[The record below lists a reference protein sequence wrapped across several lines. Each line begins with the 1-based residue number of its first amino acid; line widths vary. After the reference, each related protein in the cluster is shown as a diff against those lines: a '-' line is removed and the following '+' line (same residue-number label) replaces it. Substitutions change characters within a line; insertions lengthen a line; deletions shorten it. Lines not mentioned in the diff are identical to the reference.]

1 MYTNTDETFYVL
13 EREHKMPADYKAET
27 LEEAVTYLK
36 SDGWIRCG
44 KVNKQDYS
52 IVDMSPSHWAYKVC
66 LKATSAYDDNGYVSF
81 SKRQEN
87 IRNKLDEYND
97 QLLY

>member
-1 MYTNTDETFYVL
+1 MAKIIIRDVLYTNTDETFYVL

-52 IVDMSPSHWAYKVC
+52 IVDMLSK
-66 LKATSAYDDNGYVSF
+66 DNVYIAIW
-81 SKRQEN
+81 E
-87 IRNKLDEYND
+87 E
-97 QLLY
+97 